1 MKDSIVILAGGG
13 PAPGINTVISTV
25 AKTFLKDGYRVLGL
39 HDGYKNL
46 FRPEKEVDEI
56 DFIWAD
62 EIQKQGGSALRMSR
76 YKPKNEEFNP
86 DFFVQNNIKL
96 LVTIGG
102 DDTASTANRIS
113 KYLRDN
119 NVPIQNI
126 HVPKTIDN
134 DLPLPDGNPTFGYYS
149 AKDAAVHL
157 VQTVYEDARTSGNW
171 FVLSAMGREAGH
183 LAFGMTSACHCP
195 MVIIP
200 EMFNKAEVTLDA
212 IVNLMVSSIVKRK
225 LLGVNYGVIIISEGV
240 FHFMTDEEIEKSGVA
255 FTYDEHGHP
264 ELGNVSKAHIF
275 NLLLQQRLKLL
286 GLNVKSRPVEIGYG
300 IRCVQPNG
308 YDLTY
313 CSLLGYG
320 VKKLFLQGVTGAMV
334 TTNPKGEIIP
344 LYLKDVED
352 ENGKIKPRLVNLN
365 GPKAELIFNE
375 GLQYL
380 KPEDYEAAKHYLPEP
395 EQYDFKKILKW

>member
-46 FRPEKEVDEI
+46 FKEEKEVDEI

-76 YKPKNEEFNP
+76 YKPKNEEFNT
-86 DFFVQNNIKL
+86 DFFVKNNIKL

-119 NVPIQNI
+119 DVPIQNI

-195 MVIIP
+195 MVVIP
-200 EMFNKAEVTLDA
+200 EMFNNAQVTFDA
-212 IVNLMVSSIVKRK
+212 IINLMVSSIVKRK
-225 LLGVNYGVIIISEGV
+225 LLGVNYGVVIISEGV
-240 FHFMTDEEIEKSGVA
+240 FHFMTDQEIEKSGVA

-320 VKKLFLQGVTGAMV
+320 VKKLFDKGVTGAMV

-344 LYLKDVED
+344 LFLQDVED

-375 GLQYL
+375 GLQYI
-380 KPEDYEAAKHYLPEP
+380 KPEDYEEAKKYLPNP
-395 EQYDFKKILKW
+395 EEYDFKKILKW